1 MFERVFDSS
10 QDRGRRQARLASLP
24 VAVVI
29 HGLAITV
36 LVVAHTWAV
45 EAVPDPP
52 ITITFITAPPPPLG
66 DGGGRTT
73 TGAPP
78 APRRRPVLAQP
89 LVIPGEPAK
98 AASPT
103 AADEPRTDLVPG
115 SVGEGSDI
123 GIPGGVGQ
131 TEPSWSPPPEYVE
144 QVLRLAPEMT
154 PPRAIVLTQPIY
166 PEVARKARRQ
176 GTVIVEAVIDRAGY
190 VVDARILR
198 EVGLGC
204 GDAAVNAIRTWR
216 YAPALL
222 NGRPVSV
229 YLTVTVSFQLN

>member
-10 QDRGRRQARLASLP
+10 QDRGRRRARLASLP

-36 LVVAHTWAV
+36 LIVAHTWAV

-52 ITITFITAPPPPLG
+52 ITVSFIRIPPPPLG
-66 DGGGRTT
+66 GGGHKTT
-73 TGAPP
+73 SGVAQAPT
-78 APRRRPVLAQP
+78 RRPMVAQP
-89 LVIPGEPAK
+89 QVIPSEPPKSVPPTGGGESRTSAEETDRPEEPECDTCDPPWDREGFPHGVPEPA
-98 AASPT
+98 T
-103 AADEPRTDLVPG
+103 
-115 SVGEGSDI
+115 
-123 GIPGGVGQ
+123 
-131 TEPSWSPPPEYVE
+131 
-144 QVLRLAPEMT
+144 VLRLAPEMT

-204 GDAAVNAIRTWR
+204 GEAAVNAIRTWR